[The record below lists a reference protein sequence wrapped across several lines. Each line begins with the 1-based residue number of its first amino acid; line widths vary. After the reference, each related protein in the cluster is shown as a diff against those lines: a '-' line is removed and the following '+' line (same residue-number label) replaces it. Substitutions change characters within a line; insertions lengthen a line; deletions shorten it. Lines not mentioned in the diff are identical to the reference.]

1 MPKSAIFWTLHIF
14 AYVAIFAFSAETVSL
29 RKLLNELAQIQT
41 SQEAEPPISE
51 YDIIA
56 LVDARLGSLDQRK
69 ALVGL
74 EKLQGQFELASEST
88 PNDKFL
94 YGDAAARIT
103 FQLYADIECP
113 FCRKMHSEIKQVV
126 DQSQG
131 SLNWE
136 YKHFPLA
143 IHNPVAAVQHQAIE
157 CIRQVYGNSTAW
169 LALDKFVYGSQGNGR
184 GIPDI
189 NGFVTSFGLNGALID
204 MCLSG
209 DTGKQAV
216 NHDYQEGQGLG
227 VNATPAILI
236 KDNQTKKEFMVLGYK
251 TPDQMLQAVQNVLS
265 R

>member
-1 MPKSAIFWTLHIF
+1 MPNTVIFSTLHIVAF
-14 AYVAIFAFSAETVSL
+14 AAIFAFLADTASL
-29 RKLLNELAQIQT
+29 RKQLNEQAQTTI
-41 SQEAEPPISE
+41 SKDPEAPISE

-56 LVDARLGSLDQRK
+56 LVDARLENLGQRR
-69 ALVGL
+69 ALVAL
-74 EKLQGQFELASEST
+74 KELRGQFELASEST
-88 PNDKFL
+88 PDDKFI
-94 YGDAAARIT
+94 YGDIAARVT
-103 FQLYADIECP
+103 FQVYGDIECP
-113 FCRKMHSEIKQVV
+113 FCRKMHSEIKLVV

-157 CIRQVYGNSTAW
+157 CIRQVYGNRTAW
-169 LALDKFVYGSQGNGR
+169 VALDKFVYGSQGNGG
-184 GIPDI
+184 GIRDL
-189 NGFVTSFGLNGALID
+189 NGFVTSFGLNGVLID

-209 DTGKQAV
+209 DTGKLAV
-216 NHDYQEGQGLG
+216 NQDYQEGQGLG